1 MANANRLVELA
12 MVPSLAKELAT
23 QIDASIAAKPAVA
36 AIVALTDN
44 TGGAAPDNTLAVVPA
59 ATAAT
64 TDTSAASLAST
75 NTSITAIK
83 NDLADLAG
91 KVNTIIAALKA

>member
-1 MANANRLVELA
+1 MASAKRLIELS
-12 MVPSLAKELAT
+12 MVPILAKEVAT
-23 QIDASIAAKPAVA
+23 QIDGAIAAKPAVT
-36 AIVALTDN
+36 AIVSLTDN
-44 TGGAAPDNTLAVVPA
+44 SGGAAADNTLVVVPA

-64 TDTSAASLAST
+64 TDTSAASLTST
-75 NTSITAIK
+75 NTAITAIK